1 MKDWKEVL
9 NVYINLNQLLILV
22 GNGKISSDG
31 AHEIAKWEY
40 EKFKIIQD
48 ENFQSDFD
56 NWVNKIKQ
64 LENLN

>member
-31 AHEIAKWEY
+31 AHEIAK
-40 EKFKIIQD
+40 
-48 ENFQSDFD
+48 
-56 NWVNKIKQ
+56 
-64 LENLN
+64 